1 MYILL
6 GNYYNWCTQLSSSSS
21 MKQKKL
27 HYCCGYISHYLQSD
41 NCYHQK
47 ENPVA
52 CYNPELTKGNKYSK
66 KKNIY
71 IMCIYILVTKRSKCP
86 KPEISFP

>member
-1 MYILL
+1 MYTTFQFVKHETKK
-6 GNYYNWCTQLSSSSS
+6 NYTTAVVTFLTTYKVITAIT
-21 MKQKKL
+21 K
-27 HYCCGYISHYLQSD
+27 
-41 NCYHQK
+41 K

-71 IMCIYILVTKRSKCP
+71 IYNVYIYILVTKRSKCP